1 MLAAVYDIDEA
12 EEKHRLQVSKSGEV
26 GKGRVVCKSV
36 KSAIITVSAQ
46 KATSQLAEMVL
57 IILTQ
62 SAPRHGACVYVRARA
77 RVYVFED
84 EKAGRGVQ
92 KQCTL
97 VLYCTT
103 HVCIWVSSR
112 RWQKQS

>member
-1 MLAAVYDIDEA
+1 M
-12 EEKHRLQVSKSGEV
+12 SKSGEV

-62 SAPRHGACVYVRARA
+62 SAPRHQACVLACVS
-77 RVYVFED
+77 VCVF
-84 EKAGRGVQ
+84 
-92 KQCTL
+92 
-97 VLYCTT
+97 
-103 HVCIWVSSR
+103 
-112 RWQKQS
+112 